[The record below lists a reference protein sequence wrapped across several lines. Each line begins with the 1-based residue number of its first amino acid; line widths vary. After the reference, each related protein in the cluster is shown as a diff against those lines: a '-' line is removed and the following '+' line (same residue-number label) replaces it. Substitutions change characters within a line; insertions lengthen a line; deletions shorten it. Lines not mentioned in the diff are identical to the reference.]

1 MNQLSLLHMSTRKK
15 YALCDRRTE
24 KYKVLRV
31 RFQNQRERMELG
43 ADLLFPELRKLNV
56 HELKYRQLQ
65 RAFEHALDQDEQRIL
80 EMKYMS
86 ATELNDDYIYTV
98 LGMKRGKFYRKRKSG
113 ILNFAGIR
121 DDIRKEWNFWG
132 TV

>member
-1 MNQLSLLHMSTRKK
+1 
-15 YALCDRRTE
+15 

-31 RFQNQRERMELG
+31 RFQNHRERMEIG
-43 ADLLFPELRKLNV
+43 AALLFPEVRKIDI
-56 HELKYRQLQ
+56 HELKYRQLH
-65 RAFEHALDQDEQRIL
+65 RTFEHALDWDEQRIL

-113 ILNFAGIR
+113 ILNFATALEMI
-121 DDIRKEWNFWG
+121 
-132 TV
+132 

>member
-1 MNQLSLLHMSTRKK
+1 MNQLSFFTCVDEKEVRPFVIEELK
-15 YALCDRRTE
+15 

-31 RFQNQRERMELG
+31 RFQNQRERRELG
-43 ADLLFPELRKLNV
+43 VDILFPELRKMDM

-65 RAFEHALDQDEQRIL
+65 RAFEHALDQEEQRIL

-113 ILNFAGIR
+113 ILNFATALEMI
-121 DDIRKEWNFWG
+121 
-132 TV
+132 

>member
-1 MNQLSLLHMSTRKK
+1 MRKK
-15 YALCDRRTE
+15 SAFCDRRIK

-31 RFQNQRERMELG
+31 RFQNQRRLEIG
-43 ADLLFPELRKLNV
+43 ADILFPELRKIDV
-56 HELKYRQLQ
+56 HELKYRQLH
-65 RAFEHALDQDEQRIL
+65 RAFEHALDRRTTNI

-113 ILNFAGIR
+113 ILNFATALEMI
-121 DDIRKEWNFWG
+121 
-132 TV
+132 

>member
-1 MNQLSLLHMSTRKK
+1 MNQLSLFTYVNEKEIRPFVIEELK
-15 YALCDRRTE
+15 

-43 ADLLFPELRKLNV
+43 ADLLFPELRKLDV
-56 HELKYRQLQ
+56 HEIKYSQLQ

-86 ATELNDDYIYTV
+86 ATELNDDYIYTI

-113 ILNFAGIR
+113 ILNFATALEMI
-121 DDIRKEWNFWG
+121 
-132 TV
+132 

>member
-1 MNQLSLLHMSTRKK
+1 MNQLSFFTYVDEKEIRPFVIEELK
-15 YALCDRRTE
+15 

-31 RFQNQRERMELG
+31 RFQNQRERMEVG
-43 ADLLFPELRKLNV
+43 ADILFPELRKIDA
-56 HELKYRQLQ
+56 HELKYRQLH
-65 RAFEHALDQDEQRIL
+65 RAFEHALDREEQQIL

-113 ILNFAGIR
+113 ILNFATALEMI
-121 DDIRKEWNFWG
+121 
-132 TV
+132 

>member
-1 MNQLSLLHMSTRKK
+1 MNKENYFMQEGYDESIISFTYVNEKEIRPFVIEELK
-15 YALCDRRTE
+15 

-113 ILNFAGIR
+113 ILNFA
-121 DDIRKEWNFWG
+121 
-132 TV
+132 TH